1 MEDSFFGFDTS
12 APIDDDGGGRIA
24 EPSEEEY
31 DALNDLTFGSAIN
44 GDWEEVHENLVRMDD
59 VKDDMP
65 NNNKKPSSKLNK
77 NEEDSD
83 LEINLSGMKL
93 DDVDIAFD
101 DSEAGINLDPLV
113 WANPVVASRSSAPT
127 PNIIGNSNDKRNSLL
142 YSNPEAFLREHFP
155 TPFNSNQ
162 QQSNVKGNQQQLQQ
176 AGQQINRGPPPS
188 PFGLQQQ
195 SLPPSTPK
203 ICTLEDIE
211 RSLIT
216 QQQQQ
221 QQNKQLQQHQR
232 QAAHAASQIL
242 ASTPKSKTPTI
253 SLTQQQQQ
261 QQQQPSQQQ
270 HPALAHPQPH
280 LANHHPLQQQQQQH
294 HQQQQQQQFKF
305 PFPNATGPPPGFNG
319 PRPNFNNLPP
329 QHPLNNFMHQG
340 GPQNHHRGPLPPGF
354 PAVPL
359 FPPGMHGH
367 HQLPNYPPRPMPNL
381 PIALNNFAMHPNFN
395 AMRPGAPG
403 PMVPPRMPPHPN
415 LMNPQNISG
424 SASAYNMF
432 NQRLVQEIQQNHPM
446 LSNARHNNFS
456 GPNMNTNN
464 MNMNPLQHMQ
474 HQQQQQHQHHHHHHQ
489 QMQQHNRLERKHS
502 SNSTSSNS
510 HHQNNSGGGGGG
522 CGTGNGLR
530 SNGNLPDEYDEYAN
544 LMSTRDKHW
553 LISIQL
559 TQLNTD
565 TPYIDDYY
573 YTVFKQR
580 KAELDGDTGQSKT
593 HKDNQLNHPLT
604 QPKGHAQLILVSLGN
619 KNGTNTRNGQNNR
632 ERRNSET
639 KNQDQD
645 QQRKYVF
652 TPLKFENSLG
662 KLQYGSVTAPRKII
676 DMDIMGPEGSPQL
689 STNFELSAQRKSRHI
704 LLHIETLYR
713 IVLKLEDL
721 DNPAAIATIIM
732 KKKKESERLALL
744 EQIEN
749 ANKVSTGDEKSAD
762 TSAAAAINP
771 ALRNKFSYE
780 LEPKEIL
787 LGKLVA
793 GLALDKV
800 VAMMSVRKG
809 KALVRRLMKH
819 IEEQPIRWTVWIGV
833 FASLQNVLKKDR
845 EDTEGVLYALY
856 PEFKKQIR
864 SADFETVIKLSSAMP
879 MSEKKS
885 NTLFSSK
892 FGISSLVC
900 LILQA
905 ELIYVVEQDTTLNN
919 ENRDSWRLFL
929 DSVATSLNRTI
940 QNQTVCA
947 AIESDSIQPMMNHFA
962 RFKDLQ
968 LDSLLALISQAKEQI
983 N

>member
-12 APIDDDGGGRIA
+12 APLDDDGGGRIA

-44 GDWEEVHENLVRMDD
+44 GDWEEVHENLVRLDD

-65 NNNKKPSSKLNK
+65 NNSSSSNLNNRKASSKQNK

-113 WANPVVASRSSAPT
+113 WANPVVASRSAQPT
-127 PNIIGNSNDKRNSLL
+127 SNIMGNSNDKRHALL

-155 TPFNSNQ
+155 TPFNSSTSGGQQQ
-162 QQSNVKGNQQQLQQ
+162 QQSVVKPNQQHHPQQQQHQQQQQQQQ
-176 AGQQINRGPPPS
+176 AGQQQGNRAP
-188 PFGLQQQ
+188 PFGMQPNLT
-195 SLPPSTPK
+195 PNTPK

-221 QQNKQLQQHQR
+221 KQHKQLQQHQR
-232 QAAHAASQIL
+232 QAVHASQMI
-242 ASTPKSKTPTI
+242 ASTPKPKTPTI
-253 SLTQQQQQ
+253 PLTQPSQQHHQPPPPQQPPHLTNHHPHQQQQQ
-261 QQQQPSQQQ
+261 QQQQQQ
-270 HPALAHPQPH
+270 H
-280 LANHHPLQQQQQQH
+280 H

-305 PFPNATGPPPGFNG
+305 PFPNAAGPPPGFNG

-329 QHPLNNFMHQG
+329 QHPLNNLIHQG
-340 GPQNHHRGPLPPGF
+340 GQPNHHRGQLPPGF

-359 FPPGMHGH
+359 FPPGMPGP

-395 AMRPGAPG
+395 AMRPGAP
-403 PMVPPRMPPHPN
+403 PMVPPRMPPHPS
-415 LMNPQNISG
+415 LMNPTVG

-446 LSNARHNNFS
+446 LSNVRHSFTAPNNS
-456 GPNMNTNN
+456 MNN
-464 MNMNPLQHMQ
+464 MNP
-474 HQQQQQHQHHHHHHQ
+474 HQQLQQQQHQQ

-510 HHQNNSGGGGGG
+510 HHQNSGSGG
-522 CGTGNGLR
+522 GLR

-573 YTVFKQR
+573 YTVFRQR
-580 KAELDGDTGQSKT
+580 KAELNGDSGQSKT

-619 KNGTNTRNGQNNR
+619 KNGTNNRNGQNNR

-639 KNQDQD
+639 KNDQD

-689 STNFELSAQRKSRHI
+689 STNIELSAQRKSRHI

-749 ANKVSTGDEKSAD
+749 ANKVSTGDDKSAD
-762 TSAAAAINP
+762 TTAAAINP

-780 LEPKEIL
+780 LEPKDVL

-819 IEEQPIRWTVWIGV
+819 IEDNPIRWTVWIGV

-845 EDTEGVLYALY
+845 EDTDGVLYALY
-856 PEFKKQIR
+856 PEFKRQIR
-864 SADFETVIKLSSAMP
+864 TADFEIVIKLSNAMP

-885 NTLFSSK
+885 NSLFSSK

-905 ELIYVVEQDTTLNN
+905 ELIYVLDSDETLNN
-919 ENRDSWRLFL
+919 ENRDSWRIFL